1 MFRTFSVA
9 WAQLLHQKVQ
19 TIVTILGVAVTAI
32 LLFMQVGF
40 RVGLLESSTQLP
52 ASFQSDIVLISSSSI
67 AFSVAVPFSER
78 RLNQVLAFEE
88 VESVTPIYIT
98 MIFVKRLEEQP
109 KFMSSMQVIAFP
121 LKPNVMDV
129 PGLAEN
135 LDKIKDD
142 NFFLLDGRSRPEL
155 SSLIAEIKNNG
166 RVSTEITSIGFERKK
181 VDLVGLFEMGA
192 STFYN
197 GNLITSEANFLKIF
211 GLGQGEIIAGLVHV
225 KPGVDVPQLIS
236 RIKSYLPD
244 DVKIMS
250 RKELIREDKAF
261 IETSSPMGIVILFA
275 MLFSILIGIVVL
287 YQVLYQNISRFAK
300 EYATLKAIGY
310 SQRFLVEIV
319 LEQVFVFAILGYIP
333 GFIASCFVYDALSA
347 ATKMKFLMSF
357 NIAAFVLFVI
367 FFICTVSGIIA
378 TNKLK
383 EANPVDV
390 FN

>member
-19 TIVTILGVAVTAI
+19 TFVTILGVAVTAV

-197 GNLITSEANFLKIF
+197 GNLITSEANFLKVF

-225 KPGVDVPQLIS
+225 KPGVDVPRLIS
-236 RIKSYLPD
+236 RIKNYLPD

-250 RKELIREDKAF
+250 RKELIREDKEF

-319 LEQVFVFAILGYIP
+319 LEQVFVFAVLGYIP

>member
-197 GNLITSEANFLKIF
+197 GNLITSEANFLKVF